1 MAETSNSNPNTTPSN
16 NNNWERFLDNYSI
29 CTALTTYITEMNHEN
44 TKPTMEDNNNITP
57 VKCFV
62 DLKDHMYSAI
72 IDSGASVSIIAH
84 KVVKELGLKIDEP
97 SRSLIVA
104 ATGTTS

>member
-57 VKCFV
+57 VKCFI
-62 DLKDHMYSAI
+62 DLKNHTYPAI
-72 IDSGASVSIIAH
+72 IDSGASVSMIAH

-97 SRSLIVA
+97 L
-104 ATGTTS
+104 